1 MEGSEEQKLSKGD
14 VINSLIGGIICF
26 FTMMVLPG
34 IMDMLF
40 RQILIFLGIIGVMAF
55 DSFKIAH
62 SIIFFGTA
70 YLICGFLGGLYTGYK
85 VEARLNLFLFI
96 TAFTGFISL
105 VIFLHYI
112 PRHIIISL
120 YYLGYLTTPN
130 IYIDI
135 IIPALAGSFIGVYLG
150 GYTIIWPYRHEEE
163 TSTLTVNL
171 GFGGGRAEE

>member
-105 VIFLHYI
+105 VIL
-112 PRHIIISL
+112 L
-120 YYLGYLTTPN
+120 YYLGHLTIPN
-130 IYIDI
+130 IYIDV
-135 IIPALAGSFIGVYLG
+135 IIPALTGSFIGVYLG

-163 TSTLTVNL
+163 TSTLNINL
-171 GFGGGRAEE
+171 DLGGRKAAK

>member
-105 VIFLHYI
+105 VTL
-112 PRHIIISL
+112 L
-120 YYLGYLTTPN
+120 YYLGHLTIPN
-130 IYIDI
+130 IYIDV

-163 TSTLTVNL
+163 TSTLNINL
-171 GFGGGRAEE
+171 DLGGRKAAK

>member
-105 VIFLHYI
+105 VIL
-112 PRHIIISL
+112 L
-120 YYLGYLTTPN
+120 YYLGHLTIPN
-130 IYIDI
+130 IYIDV

-163 TSTLTVNL
+163 TSTLNINL
-171 GFGGGRAEE
+171 DLGGRKAAK

>member
-14 VINSLIGGIICF
+14 VINSLLGGVICF
-26 FTMMVLPG
+26 FAMMILPG
-34 IMDMLF
+34 IMDTLF
-40 RQILIFLGIIGVMAF
+40 RQILVFLGIIGVMAF

-62 SIIFFGTA
+62 AIIIFGIA
-70 YLICGFLGGLYTGYK
+70 YLICGFLGGLYTGYR

-96 TAFTGFISL
+96 TASTGFIF
-105 VIFLHYI
+105 FLLL
-112 PRHIIISL
+112 S
-120 YYLGYLTTPN
+120 YYLGHLTLPN
-130 IYIDI
+130 VYIDV

-163 TSTLTVNL
+163 TSTLTVDL